1 MPRRR
6 RASVSASADTR
17 RNVVSFA
24 RRLIDWQRRHG
35 RHDLPWQGTRDP
47 YRIWVAEV
55 MLQQTQVATVLRYYP
70 RLLEAF
76 PDVAALARAPL
87 DAVLVRWSGL
97 GYYRRAHHLH
107 AAARVVM
114 AEYGGRFP
122 VDSTT
127 LAALPGVGR
136 STAAAVAAFA
146 SGERAAIL
154 DGNVK
159 RVLARHRGI
168 DGWPGK
174 RDVEVRLWA
183 LAESLLPRAGAPI
196 AVYTQALMDL
206 GATICTRVRPRCG
219 ECPVAADCVARRE
232 GRVDELPH
240 PRPGRT
246 VPSRALRVL
255 VVERG
260 GRLALEKRPSTGIWA
275 GLWSLPEL
283 ALGDDI
289 AAAVVARF
297 GLAPQA
303 QRTAAP
309 FIHRFTHFA
318 LTLHP
323 VYVRLPHPIEC
334 RAGVEA
340 ELRAGK
346 LGDAAAGTAWLT
358 RDEALAS
365 ALPAPIRSLLCRS
378 LGLETDDRPI
388 AEIVPGGLLL
398 RPTATLPVEIHSE
411 AREREFD
418 REEAAPGRAL
428 ARPARAAAGRNARA
442 RNSRRQS

>member
-1 MPRRR
+1 MPPRR
-6 RASVSASADTR
+6 RASVSASADAR
-17 RNVVSFA
+17 RKVASFA

-55 MLQQTQVATVLRYYP
+55 MLQQTQVATALRYYS
-70 RLLEAF
+70 RFLESF

-87 DAVLVRWSGL
+87 DAVLARWSGL

-114 AEYGGRFP
+114 AEHGGRFP
-122 VDSTT
+122 ADSAT
-127 LAALPGVGR
+127 LAALPGIGR

-168 DGWPGK
+168 DGWPGE
-174 RDVEVRLWA
+174 RDVETRMWA
-183 LAESLLPRAGAPI
+183 LAESLLPRAGASPI

-206 GATICTRVRPRCG
+206 GATLCTRLRPRCG
-219 ECPVAADCVARRE
+219 ECPVAADCVARIE
-232 GRVDELPH
+232 GCVDDLPH
-240 PRPGRT
+240 PRPGRS

-260 GRLALEKRPSTGIWA
+260 DRLALEKRPSIGVWA

-283 ALGDDI
+283 SLGDDVT
-289 AAAVVARF
+289 AAVVARF
-297 GLAPQA
+297 GVAPA
-303 QRTAAP
+303 TQRAATP
-309 FIHRFTHFA
+309 FVHRFTHFA

-323 VYVRLPHPIEC
+323 LYVRLPYAAEC
-334 RAGVEA
+334 GAGVAAMVRAA
-340 ELRAGK
+340 ELD
-346 LGDAAAGTAWLT
+346 DAAAGVGWFTP
-358 RDEALAS
+358 DEALAS
-365 ALPAPIRSLLCRS
+365 ALPAPIR
-378 LGLETDDRPI
+378 
-388 AEIVPGGLLL
+388 ALL
-398 RPTATLPVEIHSE
+398 R
-411 AREREFD
+411 
-418 REEAAPGRAL
+418 RA
-428 ARPARAAAGRNARA
+428 
-442 RNSRRQS
+442 